1 MSTFQGRILVVD
13 DNPFNSDVL
22 SRLLEHKGYGVSIVS
37 NGHHALDMV
46 EKGGI
51 DLVLLDIMMPGV
63 SGMEVLRQMRQRHPN
78 IDLPIIM
85 LTAMAESEA
94 VLAAFEAGADDY
106 ITRPIE
112 LPLAMARIEAQL
124 RLREQARSQVGELH
138 KIGGSV
144 RSRPR
149 SSPFYCPVCV
159 SCHTSYVTQCSICG
173 AARPQGGWPKIES
186 STCSHLGQTVGGRYF
201 LEQFI
206 GRGSVGQVYRARD
219 IDLGRDFAIK
229 IIAASD
235 KEGLRH
241 QTLREVGAQVRME
254 NPYVVKI
261 YQVLMLED
269 DVCALVMDFVRGFS
283 LEQVLDAHGP
293 LPPWLALDVAR
304 QVALA
309 LHGAHALGILHR
321 DVKPGNIMLEQMPT
335 QDYFV
340 RLLDF
345 GIVQIMGRPSGEH
358 GLCGTP
364 AYMSPEQIVGEQPL
378 DARSDIYALG
388 AVLYHTLV
396 GRAPFEEQIKSAESE
411 GVHRAPSSSVMLQLQ
426 HQLFT
431 TLPPLSKML
440 PRIKGLDDVDA
451 LLQKMMAKD
460 PEERHQDISEVL
472 EEMVVLLDQF

>member
-1 MSTFQGRILVVD
+1 MQR
-13 DNPFNSDVL
+13 
-22 SRLLEHKGYGVSIVS
+22 KGNLASHIQC
-37 NGHHALDMV
+37 
-46 EKGGI
+46 E
-51 DLVLLDIMMPGV
+51 P
-63 SGMEVLRQMRQRHPN
+63 RRQR
-78 IDLPIIM
+78 
-85 LTAMAESEA
+85 
-94 VLAAFEAGADDY
+94 
-106 ITRPIE
+106 
-112 LPLAMARIEAQL
+112 
-124 RLREQARSQVGELH
+124 
-138 KIGGSV
+138 SV
-144 RSRPR
+144 
-149 SSPFYCPVCV
+149 
-159 SCHTSYVTQCSICG
+159 
-173 AARPQGGWPKIES
+173 
-186 STCSHLGQTVGGRYF
+186 
-201 LEQFI
+201 
-206 GRGSVGQVYRARD
+206 
-219 IDLGRDFAIK
+219 
-229 IIAASD
+229 
-235 KEGLRH
+235 
-241 QTLREVGAQVRME
+241 
-254 NPYVVKI
+254 
-261 YQVLMLED
+261 
-269 DVCALVMDFVRGFS
+269 
-283 LEQVLDAHGP
+283 
-293 LPPWLALDVAR
+293 
-304 QVALA
+304 
-309 LHGAHALGILHR
+309 GILHR